1 MTQIINIK
9 NGSGNIIIDL
19 TVIKRIM
26 RRVYYE
32 QVSTHH
38 IWDNLDEMDIFLETH
53 KLLKLVQEELENL
66 IDL

>member
-38 IWDNLDEMDIFLETH
+38 IWDNLDEIDTFLETH